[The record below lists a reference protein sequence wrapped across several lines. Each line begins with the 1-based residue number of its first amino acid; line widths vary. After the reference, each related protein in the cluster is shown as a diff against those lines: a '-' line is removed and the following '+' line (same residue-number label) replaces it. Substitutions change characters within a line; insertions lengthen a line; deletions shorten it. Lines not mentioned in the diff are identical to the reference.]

1 MCFLSRTYFCSFSF
15 LYALPYA
22 IYTNNSSE
30 QLHHLLRV
38 GEKICF
44 IHMIDFNVKRTT
56 LGLVTILFFFFISF
70 FLFFSIQLSSFIWI
84 LIISSVGYYPSGILD
99 AEVIHVFFLLEIIS
113 NE

>member
-1 MCFLSRTYFCSFSF
+1 MSRTYFCSFSF

-56 LGLVTILFFFFISF
+56 LGLVTILFFSS
-70 FLFFSIQLSSFIWI
+70 FLFSSFSRFSY
-84 LIISSVGYYPSGILD
+84 LLSFGY
-99 AEVIHVFFLLEIIS
+99 
-113 NE
+113 

>member
-56 LGLVTILFFFFISF
+56 LGLVTILFFSS
-70 FLFFSIQLSSFIWI
+70 FLFSSFSIQLSSFIWI
-84 LIISSVGYYPSGILD
+84 LIISSVDYYPSGILD